1 MWKDQ
6 RVNEQKYHRK
16 ITWCCVYFPAPYTSQ
31 LFFAHVRSFSL
42 QNSSAEH
49 SVRLVYLL
57 QVSCPLCGSTLSLKF
72 RFNSALKFRLH
83 IIIRQTLKYVWIGL
97 AQAPK
102 PFHMGGRECGW
113 NLPMNTSCHCWDR
126 GGSILDKAHS
136 TFHWEILW
144 TVQPWIA
151 WPNRAG

>member
-16 ITWCCVYFPAPYTSQ
+16 ITWCCVYFPAPCTSQ
-31 LFFAHVRSFSL
+31 LFFAHVRLFSL
-42 QNSSAEH
+42 LNSSAGH

-57 QVSCPLCGSTLSLKF
+57 QVSCPLCGRTPSLKF
-72 RFNSALKFRLH
+72 RFSSALKFRLH
-83 IIIRQTLKYVWIGL
+83 TIIRQTLRYVRTGL

-102 PFHMGGRECGW
+102 PFDTGGGEHGQY
-113 NLPMNTSCHCWDR
+113 LPRNTSWHCCDWS
-126 GGSILDKAHS
+126 GFILDEAHS
-136 TFHWEILW
+136 PFHQQIPR
-144 TVQPWIA
+144 TVQLRIA